1 MLQVKNLSMY
11 YQTGK
16 RPVKAIQD
24 VSLELGRGEILGLVG
39 ESGCGKSAMLL
50 TFMRLI
56 PYPGK
61 IISGEINFQDENLL
75 NKSARDMR
83 RLRGNKIAM
92 IFQDPMTTLNP
103 VFKVGEQIREVLRV
117 HNMVNK
123 TAVFGFMDRARKL
136 AEIELVFKLM
146 REVGIPAEEDRYCE
160 FPHEYSGGMQQR
172 ALIAAALSCEP
183 DLLLADEPTTAL
195 DVTIQAQIIELLK
208 KINRERGTAIV
219 LVTHDLAMAAE
230 FCHRIAVMYAGRIV
244 ETGLT
249 DSVIGDPRH
258 PYTAGLLQSIPRI
271 TAQKQKIK
279 PIAGTVPDLAALSE
293 GCSFYPRCDKRHEE
307 CLHEIGL
314 TEIMPGHQVRCTL
327 YNEQRQ
333 AVVV

>member
-1 MLQVKNLSMY
+1 MLKVKNLSMY
-11 YQTGK
+11 YETGK

-61 IISGEINFQDENLL
+61 IKSGEIIFQGENLL
-75 NKSARDMR
+75 TKPAREMR
-83 RLRGNKIAM
+83 RLRGSRISM

-103 VFKVGEQIREVLRV
+103 VFKVGEQIRETLRV

-123 TAVFGFMDRARKL
+123 SAVFEFMDRARRM
-136 AEIELVFKLM
+136 AEMELVYKLM
-146 REVGIPAEEDRYCE
+146 REVGIPAAEERYHD

-183 DLLLADEPTTAL
+183 ELLLADEPTTAL
-195 DVTIQAQIIELLK
+195 DVTIQAQIVELLK
-208 KINRERGTAIV
+208 RINRERGTAII

-230 FCHRIAVMYAGRIV
+230 FCHRVAVMYAGRIV
-244 ETGLT
+244 ETGRI
-249 DSVIGDPRH
+249 DDVISNPRH
-258 PYTAGLLQSIPRI
+258 PYTIGLLESIPRI
-271 TAQKQKIK
+271 TTRRQKIE
-279 PIAGTVPDLAALSE
+279 PISGTVPDLAALPE
-293 GCSFYPRCDKRHEE
+293 GCSFYPRCGQQREE
-307 CLHEIGL
+307 CQCEIKF
-314 TEIMPGHQVRCTL
+314 TEIMPGHWVRCAL
-327 YNEQRQ
+327 YTEQRQ

>member
-1 MLQVKNLSMY
+1 MH
-11 YQTGK
+11 YQTGR
-16 RPVKAIQD
+16 RPVKAIQN
-24 VSLELGRGEILGLVG
+24 VSLELDRGEILGLVG

-61 IISGEINFQDENLL
+61 IISGEITFQDENLL
-75 NKSARDMR
+75 AKSAGEMR
-83 RLRGNKIAM
+83 RLRGSRISM

-103 VFKVGEQIREVLRV
+103 VFKVGEQIRETLRV

-123 TAVFGFMDRARKL
+123 AAVFGFLDRARKK
-136 AEIELVFKLM
+136 AEMELVFRLM
-146 REVGIPAEEDRYCE
+146 REVGIPSEEERYHE

-195 DVTIQAQIIELLK
+195 DVTIQAQIMALLK
-208 KINRERGTAIV
+208 KINRERGTAII
-219 LVTHDLAMAAE
+219 LVTHDLALAAE

-244 ETGLT
+244 ETGRT
-249 DSVIGDPRH
+249 DEVIGNPRH
-258 PYTAGLLQSIPRI
+258 PYTIGLLQSIPRI
-271 TAQKQKIK
+271 TLRKQKIK
-279 PIAGTVPDLAALSE
+279 PIAGTVPDLAALPE
-293 GCSFYPRCDKRHEE
+293 GCSFYPRCGQQRED
-307 CLHEIGL
+307 CLHEVEL

-327 YNEQRQ
+327 YQKQLR
-333 AVVV
+333 AVMG